1 MPAVTMLEMTRGR
14 RGRRWLKFAAA
25 LFVLAAAATYA
36 VLHSSSHDQP
46 APLDSG
52 AVSPPGY
59 VCGVLD
65 RRDVGLLTGVRPQE
79 LHEESSRNTY
89 PTSRKSFYGISCT
102 VLDESDP
109 QRELVG
115 LEVETV
121 PLDDY
126 VSMRRREMNSIPGST
141 RLLESLGEG
150 MIAPRTGGYLVRSCP
165 QGGSYLI
172 RANTQV
178 GAGTA
183 EQWVTIFEETVPRVD
198 LSGACSSKR
207 PES

>member
-1 MPAVTMLEMTRGR
+1 MPAVTMLEMTRGQ
-14 RGRRWLKFAAA
+14 RGRSRLKIVGA
-25 LFVLAAAATYA
+25 LLVSAAAATYA
-36 VLHSSSHDQP
+36 VLHNSIREEHV
-46 APLDSG
+46 PLDSG

-89 PTSRKSFYGISCT
+89 PTSRESFYGISCT

-115 LEVETV
+115 LEVEMV

-126 VSMRRREMNSIPGST
+126 VSMRRREITYVPGSVK
-141 RLLESLGEG
+141 LLESLGEG
-150 MIAPRTGGYLVRSCP
+150 RIAPRTGGYLVRRCP
-165 QGGSYLI
+165 QGGEYLI

-183 EQWVTIFEETVPRVD
+183 EQWAEIFEETAPRAD
-198 LSGACSSKR
+198 RSGACSSK
-207 PES
+207 PP